1 MFFLQSILTKRAHS
15 LDDASMP
22 QMHVFLLGCASMQP
36 RPTMQPRP
44 LAFTKKSSHLCIML
58 ILLIFL
64 CLFILCEDT
73 F

>member
-1 MFFLQSILTKRAHS
+1 
-15 LDDASMP
+15 MP